1 MARLR
6 SVFLLTAAVVMTSAV
21 TATAAPRV
29 APIQSHPR
37 GHSYAE
43 WGVRWYEWAFA
54 TPKSENPL
62 AGAPCAGGQSGHVW
76 FLHGVVGPGTA
87 VHSCRVPTGTALFLP
102 LINNAY
108 GAFLNDP
115 ADQRTDA
122 FVRTQAACE
131 ADQVAASID
140 GKPVRDPARYRVD
153 AQTSPIFEVQ
163 LPTDNIFGLTE
174 EQAEGLLLSPVV
186 QSGYYLFLHPLRPGV
201 HTLEWQASGPCGM
214 QDVVYT
220 VNVVTRGRS

>member
-1 MARLR
+1 VSRPCR
-6 SVFLLTAAVVMTSAV
+6 TLLLVVVGLALAAPP
-21 TATAAPRV
+21 ATAAPRV
-29 APIQSHPR
+29 APIQSHPH
-37 GHSYAE
+37 GHSYAQ

-54 TPKSENPL
+54 TPTSENPL

-76 FLHGVVGPGTA
+76 FLHGVVGSGTA
-87 VHSCRVPTGTALFLP
+87 VHSCTVPTGTAVFLP

-108 GAFLNDP
+108 AAFLNDP

-122 FVRTQAACE
+122 FVRAQAACE
-131 ADQVAASID
+131 ADHVAASID
-140 GKPVRDPARYRVD
+140 GNTVRDAARYRVD

-163 LPTDNIFGLTE
+163 LPMDNILGLTGD
-174 EQAEGLLLSPVV
+174 QAERLLLSPVA
-186 QSGYYLFLHPLRPGV
+186 QSGYYLFLHPFRPGV

-220 VNVVTRGRS
+220 LNVAPRGRS